1 MELETLT
8 LEEVESFS
16 PEELSHVISNG
27 HKVTPQLVELS
38 KNLIP
43 LKIEKRRS
51 EIRIKTDEINK
62 ITTGT
67 GHFEIDIHELAN
79 GKLTIGASQCC
90 AHCGH
95 TFEMIFESVYH
106 FSGNIW
112 SFTIDTDKPFIRLA
126 SDEEQINFNIKFEL
140 IQFNQTFILEVEDG
154 KPVFISCKDISYETE
169 KSKMLN

>member
-8 LEEVESFS
+8 TKEVESFS
-16 PEELSHVISNG
+16 PEELSHVISNE

-38 KNLIP
+38 KKLIP

-51 EIRIKTDEINK
+51 DIRRKLTEINK

-79 GKLTIGASQCC
+79 GIMTIGASQCC
-90 AHCGH
+90 ANCGH
-95 TFEMIFESVYH
+95 TFEMIFESIYH

-126 SDEEQINFNIKFEL
+126 NDEEQRKFNVNFEL
-140 IQFNQTFILEVEDG
+140 IQFNQTFIIEVEDG
-154 KPVFISCKDISYETE
+154 KPVYISCKSISYETE